1 MRTTGTCRNGL
12 QIRQSVLDAELL
24 DMLTA
29 ALAPDVI
36 AEAIEVAVAELRA
49 GQIARAVRRST
60 FTAELVAIGGRERRL
75 LDALADGDTA
85 AGVIR
90 ERLRED
96 LARRDRLTTELADL
110 DATSVA
116 DTEALLRTVSAR
128 AADLRTLLGRHVT
141 QARQVVRQLLEGRL
155 VCQPF
160 EAPAG
165 ITAAAEMVSRLPSG
179 AAEESTGA
187 HQRPTGNSVTAARAA
202 SAVVRMPPRNSVTA
216 TRAASEAPVVWPL
229 PGMINS
235 VA

>member
-1 MRTTGTCRNGL
+1 
-12 QIRQSVLDAELL
+12 
-24 DMLTA
+24 MLTA

-60 FTAELVAIGGRERRL
+60 VTAELAAIGGRERRL

-110 DATSVA
+110 DAATVA
-116 DTEALLRTVSAR
+116 DTEALLRTV
-128 AADLRTLLGRHVT
+128 
-141 QARQVVRQLLEGRL
+141 
-155 VCQPF
+155 
-160 EAPAG
+160 
-165 ITAAAEMVSRLPSG
+165 
-179 AAEESTGA
+179 STGA